1 MYIEKLTQYEIE
13 YIAKQLLQIVEHGDK
28 DHVNNLISGSKIEIQ
43 ESKIRIILPIS
54 TEEDIYLYDF
64 IAGISYGN
72 NESNHKIIKAF
83 RKFMYGKFGEQ
94 YKRDL
99 FEYYKKP
106 IEEKYQNSLISLE
119 NEINNLIQ

>member
-1 MYIEKLTQYEIE
+1 M
-13 YIAKQLLQIVEHGDK
+13 KQKFH
-28 DHVNNLISGSKIEIQ
+28 LISGSKIEIQ

-54 TEEDIYLYDF
+54 TEEEIFLYDF

-83 RKFMYGKFGEQ
+83 RKFMYSKFGEQ

-106 IEEKYQNSLISLE
+106 IEEKYQTDLSKLN
-119 NEINNLIQ
+119 NEINDLMQ